1 MGHDSWVVNSQQ
13 EPGVDDRLTITGAEH
28 ISSLLRRPEVL
39 EARTAHEQGI
49 VPLEQLREIEDKAV
63 LAALKMQQEA
73 GIDVV
78 TDGEMRRGW
87 WSGGITEAMEGIVDD
102 PDAVY

>member
-1 MGHDSWVVNSQQ
+1 MASQY
-13 EPGVDDRLTITGAEH
+13 RAEH
-28 ISSLLRRPEVL
+28 VGSLLRTPEVL
-39 EARTAHEQGI
+39 AARAAHEQGS
-49 VPLEQLREIEDKAV
+49 VSLEQLREIEDKAV

-87 WSGGITEAMEGIVDD
+87 WSGGIAAAVEGIVDD